1 MFEAIGIFAMTY
13 VIISGKK
20 SKFLKVGRP
29 AGVMLGAVLMVIA
42 KVIEPHQAYE
52 LVNWDTIVL
61 LLGMMIIIEH
71 LAEAEFFNL
80 IARWVNARNF
90 SLRKLLFLEVMGLG
104 ILAGFLV
111 NDIVCIFFTPLLLI
125 MIRERNLP
133 PMPFLLALATSTNIG
148 GVIAF
153 TGNPQNMIIGNISG
167 IPYYQYFLHM
177 LPIGIAG
184 LLINYFLIL
193 KIYRDEL
200 SGEILEA
207 NVAEKLELKPR
218 LKRSIL
224 VAGGVVVGFFLLPN
238 LAWVAIGGA
247 TLLLFLSNRDE
258 SSTLAKL
265 DWNLLLFFAALFV
278 VIGALQESGV
288 TDIVLGR
295 IDGIFTHSTG
305 NYWLFGLVTVL
316 GSNLFANVPYV
327 LIMTESIGKLAEP
340 EMFWYI
346 LAFAST
352 IAGNLTIIG
361 AVANVIVV
369 EKAKG
374 VCDIHFMDFIKFG
387 LPSTALNFIFGMSIL
402 GLYRSLG
409 II

>member
-1 MFEAIGIFAMTY
+1 MFEAIGIFTMTY
-13 VIISGKK
+13 IIISGKK

-42 KVIEPHQAYE
+42 KVIEPNQAYE

-80 IARWVNARNF
+80 IARWVNSRNF
-90 SLRKLLFLEVMGLG
+90 SLKKLLFLEVMGLG

-167 IPYYQYFLHM
+167 IPYYQYFLYM
-177 LPIGIAG
+177 LPIGVAG

-193 KIYRDEL
+193 KIYKVEL

-207 NVAEKLELKPR
+207 NVTEKLELKPR

-224 VAGGVVVGFFLLPN
+224 VAGGVIVGFFLLPN

-288 TDIVLGR
+288 TDLVLGK
-295 IDGIFTHSTG
+295 IDGIFTHSLR
-305 NYWLFGLVTVL
+305 NYWLFGLVTVI

-327 LIMTESIGKLAEP
+327 LIMTESIGKLANP
-340 EMFWYI
+340 DMFWYI
-346 LAFAST
+346 LAFTST

-387 LPSTALNFIFGMSIL
+387 LPSTALNFVFGMAV
-402 GLYRSLG
+402 LG
-409 II
+409 IYSSIGLI

>member
-1 MFEAIGIFAMTY
+1 MIEAVSIFAMTY
-13 VIISGKK
+13 IIISGKK

-29 AGVMLGAVLMVIA
+29 AGVMLGAVLMVVA
-42 KVIEPHQAYE
+42 RVIEPEEAYG

-71 LAEAEFFNL
+71 LAEAEFFKI
-80 IARWVNARNF
+80 IAGWVNNKNL
-90 SLRKLLFLEVMGLG
+90 SLKKLLFLEVLGLG
-104 ILAGFLV
+104 LLAGFLV

-153 TGNPQNMIIGNISG
+153 TGNPQNMIIGNLSN
-167 IPYYQYFLHM
+167 IPYYQYFLLM
-177 LPIGIAG
+177 LPIGVIG
-184 LLINYFLIL
+184 LIINYFLIL
-193 KIYRDEL
+193 KIYKKEL
-200 SGEILEA
+200 SNEPLLAPIDK
-207 NVAEKLELKPR
+207 NVEFKPR
-218 LKRSIL
+218 LKRSIA
-224 VAGGVVVGFFLLPN
+224 VTIGVIIGFFLFSN
-238 LAWVAIGGA
+238 LAWVAISGA

-258 SSTLAKL
+258 AKTLSKL

-278 VIGALQESGV
+278 VIGALSESGV
-288 TDIVLGR
+288 TDMALSR
-295 IDGIFTHSTG
+295 IDAIFNHSIG
-305 NYWLFGLVTVL
+305 NYWLFGLVTVI

-327 LIMTESIGKLAEP
+327 IIMSESILKLQNP
-340 EMFWYI
+340 DMFWYI
-346 LAFAST
+346 LAFTST

-369 EKAKG
+369 EKSRD
-374 VCDIHFMDFIKFG
+374 VCDIHFLDFIKFG
-387 LPSTALNFIFGMSIL
+387 IPSTVLNFIFGMVVLGAYSIV
-402 GLYRSLG
+402 G